1 MRKNKVIYLITH
13 IVSLVLVDALLLGVV
28 LLAFAYMH
36 HGKDYLQS
44 YYRNRNNDS
53 LASTTPVSTTVPDI
67 TTIPATS
74 GETDPV
80 QQETTPPVD
89 NRTPWQIQFA
99 DKFTDE
105 IVITDNSYTSP
116 NISIHIDTVS
126 YGEDWEAITYYVAD
140 IYVGSIDC
148 FKTYTAH
155 NELKKGSTQTVV
167 EMSKASN
174 AIVGMSGDYYSIQSR
189 AFIVRNSQSY
199 MTLKPY
205 NTDICVMYPD
215 GVIETYGFKEYDV
228 DEIMAKNPLQVW
240 SFGPSLLDSEGK
252 AKTKFDVKESLDAHR
267 HPRSAL
273 GYYEPGHYCFV
284 VVDGREKGH
293 SVGMHLDDLAELFEQ
308 LGCTAAYNLDGGGS
322 ASLTFQG
329 EYYSKPSE
337 VRSIGDI
344 LLIAEP

>member
-36 HGKDYLQS
+36 HGKDYLEAH
-44 YYRNRNNDS
+44 YGNRNNNS
-53 LASTTPVSTTVPDI
+53 VAVTTPAPTTTPVVTTVPDDTKSI
-67 TTIPATS
+67 
-74 GETDPV
+74 
-80 QQETTPPVD
+80 QQEETTPPVD
-89 NRTPWQIQFA
+89 NRTAWQIKFA
-99 DKFTDE
+99 DRFTDE

-126 YGEDWEAITYYVAD
+126 YGEGWTAVTYYVAD
-140 IYVGSIDC
+140 IYVGSVDC
-148 FKTYTAH
+148 FRTYTAH
-155 NELKKGSTQTVV
+155 NELRKGSTQTVV
-167 EMSKASN
+167 AMSKASN

-252 AKTKFDVKESLDAHR
+252 AKTQFDVKESLDAHH

-293 SVGMHLDDLAELFEQ
+293 SVGMYLGELAELFEQ
-308 LGCTAAYNLDGGGS
+308 LGCTAAYNMDGGGS

-337 VRSIGDI
+337 QRSIGDI

>member
-1 MRKNKVIYLITH
+1 MKKKKILSLIRH
-13 IVSLVLVDALLLGVV
+13 IVLLVLLDALLLGIV
-28 LLAFAYMH
+28 LLGFAYMH
-36 HGKDYLQS
+36 HGKDYLEAH
-44 YYRNRNNDS
+44 YGNRNNNS
-53 LASTTPVSTTVPDI
+53 VAVTTPAPTTTPVVTTVPDDTKSI
-67 TTIPATS
+67 
-74 GETDPV
+74 
-80 QQETTPPVD
+80 QQEETTPPVD
-89 NRTPWQIQFA
+89 NRTAWQIKFA

-126 YGEDWEAITYYVAD
+126 YGEGWTAVTYYVAD
-140 IYVGSIDC
+140 IYVGSVDC
-148 FKTYTAH
+148 FRTYTAH
-155 NELKKGSTQTVV
+155 NELRKGSTQTVTA
-167 EMSKASN
+167 MSKDSQ
-174 AIVGMSGDYYSIQSR
+174 AILGMSGDYYSIQNR

-205 NTDICVMYPD
+205 NTDICVMYSN
-215 GVIETYGFKEYDV
+215 GVIETYGFYDYDV
-228 DEIMAKNPLQVW
+228 DEIMAKEPLQVW

-252 AKTKFDVKESLDAHR
+252 AKTEFDVKESLDAHH

-293 SVGMHLDDLAELFEQ
+293 SVGMYLGELAELFEE
-308 LGCTAAYNLDGGGS
+308 LGCTTAYNLDGGGS
-322 ASLTFQG
+322 ASMTFQG

-337 VRSIGDI
+337 ERSIGDI